1 MPERWRRAPHPTPHL
16 FVGGRLEQLERLCEK
31 HTVQCIDGRLYATF
45 LDGVEAAER
54 AAEALRAAGV
64 FAGFSEPAPVPAATS
79 EQAAVL
85 EVPPLLQAAGL
96 RLHREVVTAEEE
108 ARLLAEVDAREWD
121 TAIHRRVQHYGERFD
136 YATKT
141 VGANRP
147 PPLPEWVAPVLQ
159 MVKRARAVPWA
170 DEAAADGRVQLTVNE
185 YLPGVGIAS
194 HIDTHSAFED
204 GIAALSL
211 GCGIGMKLQPAA
223 PTTATAAT
231 AAAAAAAAEPLV
243 LWLPPRSL
251 LVFSGEARYAWR
263 HGIATKKG
271 DVVHGAWMS
280 RGRRV
285 SLTLRRVRAN
295 GKCRCGWPD
304 LCDSQGAVLQLPSR
318 IGAGPRGGANT
329 GATSAPENA
338 ERRSNV
344 SGIESRGGGEAE
356 TRSELG

>member
-1 MPERWRRAPHPTPHL
+1 MDVALRWRRASHPTPHL
-16 FVGGRLEQLERLCEK
+16 FVGGRLEQLERLCER
-31 HTVQCIDGRLYATF
+31 HTVQCIDGRVYATF
-45 LDGVEAAER
+45 LEGAEAAER

-64 FAGFSEPAPVPAATS
+64 FAGFSEPAPAPAPTS
-79 EQAAVL
+79 EPAAVL

-96 RLHREVVTAEEE
+96 RLHREVVTPEEE

-136 YATKT
+136 YATKA
-141 VGANRP
+141 VGADRP

-159 MVKRARAVPWA
+159 MVQLARAVPWA
-170 DEAAADGRVQLTVNE
+170 DEAAVDGRVQLTVNE

-223 PTTATAAT
+223 ATT

-271 DVVHGAWMS
+271 DVVHGAWAS

-295 GKCRCGWPD
+295 GTCRCGWPN

-318 IGAGPRGGANT
+318 IGAGPRRGSA
-329 GATSAPENA
+329 SAPEDA
-338 ERRSNV
+338 ERPTAAWVDSL
-344 SGIESRGGGEAE
+344 SAG
-356 TRSELG
+356 